1 MAWPSQADRIVER
14 GKWGSVEYAVR
25 ANGSMEA
32 KEWFGSQD
40 VSVRTSFGVLF
51 KRILQEGRIT
61 NELQCR
67 QLRDTIWEF
76 KRGGNR
82 LLFGQVGNRRLLT
95 HHIKKGGPK
104 KCPPREI
111 NRAQTIIDEH
121 VEQEARQKKK
131 P

>member
-1 MAWPSQADRIVER
+1 MAWPSEADRIVER

-32 KEWFGSQD
+32 KEWFAAQG
-40 VSVRTSFGVLF
+40 VAVRMSFGVLF

-76 KRGGNR
+76 KRGANR

-95 HHIKKGGPK
+95 HHYKKGGQ

-111 NRAQTIIDEH
+111 KRAQTIVDEH
-121 VEQEARQKKK
+121 IEQEARQKKN